1 MKKLLL
7 IILILF
13 SISSC
18 SQNIDDLVCEI
29 SDSEVFEYQYISIA
43 GFESSLYKTFIELS
57 EKANHEQLEMLLE
70 HENPV
75 VTCYASWALIEKEYD
90 NLPKVFKTLLND
102 DRTVRTFSGCIMDRE
117 SLADIFYY
125 RYLNSVED
133 GDNKEDILFELDK
146 SILGLEKPNNRMLG
160 KALENRLYH
169 DEFKV
174 VIYNLG
180 FEKNYKEAIFYLCN
194 WHRSEYNYE
203 LQLFIIEELK
213 KTEFKGRNS
222 STYYKYLDE
231 LIKFKNK
238 EVHEFILHKY
248 RTDKPHIDEIENF
261 KKLLE
266 RNYIF

>member
-7 IILILF
+7 IVLIF
-13 SISSC
+13 FTISSC
-18 SQNIDDLVCEI
+18 SQNIDDIVCEI

-43 GFESSLYKTFIELS
+43 GFESSLYKKFIELS
-57 EKANHEQLEMLLE
+57 KKATNDQLEVLLY

-90 NLPKVFKTLLND
+90 HLSKVFKMLLDD
-102 DRTVRTFSGCIMDRE
+102 DRTVKTFSGCIIDQE
-117 SLADIFYY
+117 SLSDIFYY
-125 RYLNSVED
+125 RYLNSLKD
-133 GDNKEDILFELDK
+133 KEIKENVLFELDK
-146 SILGLEKPNNRMLG
+146 IIIGLEKPDNLLLN
-160 KALENRLYH
+160 KALENRHYPN
-169 DEFKV
+169 EFKD

-203 LQLFIIEELK
+203 LQLFIIEKLK
-213 KTEFKGRNS
+213 KTEFKGSNS

-231 LIKFKNK
+231 LIKFKNTD
-238 EVHEFILHKY
+238 VYEFILHKY

-266 RNYIF
+266 RNNIF